1 MVLSGKSSK
10 RLNSFMKSVVSL
22 MLLGMFD
29 SRGWTFL
36 STNADTYSVN
46 VPMPDTIGW
55 PGGLM
60 LSRLASIMKLSG

>member
-1 MVLSGKSSK
+1 M
-10 RLNSFMKSVVSL
+10 

-60 LSRLASIMKLSG
+60 LSRLASITKLSGLELGKVDTPRLGSLWTFWIV